1 MRVLGVHDRS
11 TGNFRLRAAEPRTH
25 EPNECFNQLV
35 AKLPV
40 WVKKGSKI
48 TSDYFIDNDRLRSMG
63 YDVKVQNNASGK
75 NIMEYLRKI
84 VPKMFQVFNKK

>member
-1 MRVLGVHDRS
+1 M
-11 TGNFRLRAAEPRTH
+11 
-25 EPNECFNQLV
+25 
-35 AKLPV
+35 PV

-63 YDVKVQNNASGK
+63 YDVKVQNNATGK

-84 VPKMFQVFNKK
+84 VPKMFQVINKK